1 MKEISLNDTVYN
13 LVKQYPEIR
22 ELIISLGFE
31 PLRSD
36 KMLNTAGRITRP
48 LRHNGT
54 PYQGINII
62 LLWSE
67 ALARGFASN
76 IWMTFKQA
84 VGLGGHVRKGES
96 GSTVVY
102 VRVGRPY

>member
-36 KMLNTAGRITRP
+36 KMLNTAGRIMTIGKALKRNDVPEELFVEP
-48 LRHNGT
+48 LAKNG
-54 PYQGINII
+54 Y
-62 LLWSE
+62 SVKE
-67 ALARGFASN
+67 LAS
-76 IWMTFKQA
+76 
-84 VGLGGHVRKGES
+84 S
-96 GSTVVY
+96 
-102 VRVGRPY
+102 